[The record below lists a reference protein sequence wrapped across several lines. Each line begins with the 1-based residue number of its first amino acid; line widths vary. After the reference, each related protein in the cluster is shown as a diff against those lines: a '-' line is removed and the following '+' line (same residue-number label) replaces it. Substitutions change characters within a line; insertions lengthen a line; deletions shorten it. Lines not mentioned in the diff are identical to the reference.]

1 MLDTAKYATTELLRH
16 GGQIKIRALEPHDRE
31 AFVAAAGK
39 LSPQSL
45 YRRFFG
51 PKRNFSKAEI
61 AYFTEIDFERHVALV
76 AVAEE
81 GGRDVI
87 VGSGRYITTGPTEAE
102 VAFTV
107 VDAYQG
113 RGIGTFS
120 LLRHLTQVARDNG
133 LKTLVAQVLPD
144 NIGMLKVFAHSGMEI
159 RRKLSQGSVQV
170 VMQLP

>member
-1 MLDTAKYATTELLRH
+1 MLDTAKYATTEPLRH
-16 GGQIKIRALEPHDRE
+16 GGQIKIRALEPRDRE

-113 RGIGTFS
+113 RGIGTL
-120 LLRHLTQVARDNG
+120 LLRHLIQVARDNG

-144 NIGMLKVFAHSGMEI
+144 NIGMLKVFTHSGMQV
-159 RRKLSQGSVQV
+159 RKKLGQGSVQV
-170 VMQLP
+170 VMQLQ